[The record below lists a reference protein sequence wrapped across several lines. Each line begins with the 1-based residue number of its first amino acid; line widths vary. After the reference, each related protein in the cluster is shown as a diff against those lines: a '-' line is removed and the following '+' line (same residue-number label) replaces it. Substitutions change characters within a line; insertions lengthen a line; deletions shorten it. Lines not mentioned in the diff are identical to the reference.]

1 MAVRWP
7 ARGALWY
14 KGVMAAALGEADALL
29 VVDVQVDFCPGGAL
43 PVADGDAVVAV
54 LNGWIAAAERGG
66 ALVFASRDW
75 HAPAHVSF
83 VERGG
88 PWPAH
93 CVAGTPGA
101 SFHPELAL
109 PPGASV
115 VSKGTGPDRDAY
127 SAFDG
132 TDLERRLRRA
142 RVERLFV
149 GGLAL
154 DYCVRASALD
164 ARKLGFETHL
174 IVQGTRP
181 VEVRPGDGAR
191 ALAEL
196 RSAGVILHEQP

>member
-1 MAVRWP
+1 MP
-7 ARGALWY
+7 
-14 KGVMAAALGEADALL
+14 AALGPADALL

-54 LNGWIAAAERGG
+54 LNRWIAAARRGE
-66 ALVFASRDW
+66 ALVVASRDW
-75 HAPAHVSF
+75 HPAGHVSF

-88 PWPAH
+88 PWPPH

-101 SFHPELAL
+101 AFHPDLAL
-109 PPGASV
+109 PRDAIV
-115 VSKGTGPDRDAY
+115 LSKGTELARECY
-127 SAFDG
+127 SAFGG
-132 TDLERRLRRA
+132 TDLERRLRER

-164 ARKLGFETHL
+164 ARKHGFETHL
-174 IVQGTRP
+174 VVQGTRP

-196 RSAGVILHEQP
+196 RSAGAILHEGP